1 LSRGLLIVPPRQGTL
16 RAVRRARSST
26 LTCGGEPASTC
37 DKHDDKELSM
47 HSPPLPVIID
57 ADPPIP
63 FTDEEI
69 GSAAHEKHMPSVRA
83 VAVDP
88 DRGLVLLNLVG
99 ADASVSA
106 VIMELLRSK
115 SNGVGF
121 MSTLFARQPTN
132 IPTQLSIQP
141 GIRYT
146 TFRSAL
152 ATPGG
157 SLRVKNWC
165 LLIATANIT
174 ARRRRAPII
183 PPQLLPPPPGLATAA
198 AAPAAPTNQPPA
210 VSPPHY
216 IIGAATATNPDPN
229 ALLGHLRAI
238 GVVVADA
245 WAEAVRNLALDAQL
259 ATSMPAAGVKCWRID
274 GDLAKWV
281 DLVRHGIQSQRFSIP
296 VPTAVQQQRAA

>member
-1 LSRGLLIVPPRQGTL
+1 MHPPPH
-16 RAVRRARSST
+16 
-26 LTCGGEPASTC
+26 PA
-37 DKHDDKELSM
+37 
-47 HSPPLPVIID
+47 IID
-57 ADPPIP
+57 TDPPIP

-83 VAVDP
+83 IAVDP

-106 VIMELLRSK
+106 VMMELLRSK

-121 MSTLFARQPTN
+121 MPTLFARQPSN
-132 IPTQLSIQP
+132 IPTQLSIQS

-157 SLRVKNWC
+157 SLNQKNWC

-174 ARRRRAPII
+174 ERRRRVPII
-183 PPQLLPPPPGLATAA
+183 PPQLLPPPPGLATAE

-216 IIGAATATNPDPN
+216 IIGAAIATNPDPH

-259 ATSMPAAGVKCWRID
+259 VTPIPAAGVRCWRID
-274 GDLAKWV
+274 GDLVKWV
-281 DLVRHGIQSQRFSIP
+281 DLIKHGIQSQRFSIP
-296 VPTAVQQQRAA
+296 VQTAVQQQRAA

>member
-1 LSRGLLIVPPRQGTL
+1 
-16 RAVRRARSST
+16 
-26 LTCGGEPASTC
+26 
-37 DKHDDKELSM
+37 M
-47 HSPPLPVIID
+47 HLPPLPAIID
-57 ADPPIP
+57 TDPPIP

-83 VAVDP
+83 IAVDP

-121 MSTLFARQPTN
+121 MPTLFGSQPTN
-132 IPTQLSIQP
+132 IPTQLSIQS

-152 ATPGG
+152 ATSGG
-157 SLRVKNWC
+157 SLNQKNWC
-165 LLIATANIT
+165 LLISTANIT
-174 ARRRRAPII
+174 ERRRRAPII

-210 VSPPHY
+210 APPPHY
-216 IIGAATATNPDPN
+216 VIGAATVTTPDAH

-238 GVVVADA
+238 GVVIADA

-259 ATSMPAAGVKCWRID
+259 VTPIPAAGVTCWRID
-274 GDLAKWV
+274 GDLVKWV
-281 DLVRHGIQSQRFSIP
+281 DLIKHGIQSQRFSIP

>member
-1 LSRGLLIVPPRQGTL
+1 MHAPPRTVG
-16 RAVRRARSST
+16 
-26 LTCGGEPASTC
+26 
-37 DKHDDKELSM
+37 
-47 HSPPLPVIID
+47 IN

-69 GSAAHEKHMPSVRA
+69 GSAAHEKHMPGVRA
-83 VAVDP
+83 VAVDQ

-121 MSTLFARQPTN
+121 MPTLFAGQHST
-132 IPTQLSIQP
+132 ISTQLTIQP
-141 GIRYT
+141 GVRYS

-157 SLRVKNWC
+157 SLNQKNWC
-165 LLIATANIT
+165 LLISTANIVES
-174 ARRRRAPII
+174 RRRPPII
-183 PPQLLPPPPGLATAA
+183 PSQLLPPVPTSATTETTS
-198 AAPAAPTNQPPA
+198 AAPASQPPA
-210 VSPPHY
+210 VPSPHY
-216 IIGAATATNPDPN
+216 VLGAATATTPNPN

-245 WAEAVRNLALDAQL
+245 WAETVRDLALDAQL
-259 ATSMPAAGVKCWRID
+259 VTSIPAAGVTCWRID
-274 GDLAKWV
+274 ADLITWV
-281 DLVRHGIQSQRFSIP
+281 GLIRHGIQSRRLAISAQ
-296 VPTAVQQQRAA
+296 AALPLQCAA

>member
-1 LSRGLLIVPPRQGTL
+1 MQPPSHAG
-16 RAVRRARSST
+16 
-26 LTCGGEPASTC
+26 
-37 DKHDDKELSM
+37 
-47 HSPPLPVIID
+47 IIL

-63 FTDEEI
+63 FVDEEI

-106 VIMELLRSK
+106 VMMELLRSK

-121 MSTLFARQPTN
+121 MPTLFGSQQNT
-132 IPTQLSIQP
+132 IPNQLTIQP

-165 LLIATANIT
+165 LLISTANI
-174 ARRRRAPII
+174 AECLRRAPTI
-183 PPQLLPPPPGLATAA
+183 PAELLPPPPLAMAA
-198 AAPAAPTNQPPA
+198 PSPPQGAVQSPPAAP
-210 VSPPHY
+210 PPHY
-216 IIGAATATNPDPN
+216 VIGTSTATTPDPH
-229 ALLGHLRAI
+229 ALLGQLRSI
-238 GVVVADA
+238 GVVLADS
-245 WAEAVRNLALDAQL
+245 WAAVVRDLALDAQL
-259 ATSMPAAGVKCWRID
+259 VTPIPAAGVKCWRVD
-274 GDLAKWV
+274 GDLVRWV
-281 DLVRHGIQSQRFSIP
+281 DLIKHGIQHRFW
-296 VPTAVQQQRAA
+296 VPETVMRQQRAA

>member
-1 LSRGLLIVPPRQGTL
+1 MHPQPFP
-16 RAVRRARSST
+16 AV
-26 LTCGGEPASTC
+26 
-37 DKHDDKELSM
+37 
-47 HSPPLPVIID
+47 ID
-57 ADPPIP
+57 TDPPIP
-63 FTDEEI
+63 FTDDEI

-83 VAVDP
+83 IAVDP

-115 SNGVGF
+115 SNGIGF
-121 MSTLFARQPTN
+121 MPTLFGSQYPT

-157 SLRVKNWC
+157 SLNVKNSC

-174 ARRRRAPII
+174 ERRRRAPII
-183 PPQLLPPPPGLATAA
+183 PPQLLPPPPALATAE
-198 AAPAAPTNQPPA
+198 AAPAAPTNQTPA

-216 IIGAATATNPDPN
+216 IIGAATA
-229 ALLGHLRAI
+229 
-238 GVVVADA
+238 
-245 WAEAVRNLALDAQL
+245 
-259 ATSMPAAGVKCWRID
+259 
-274 GDLAKWV
+274 
-281 DLVRHGIQSQRFSIP
+281 
-296 VPTAVQQQRAA
+296 